1 MIIDNKLSEYKNNIE
16 SLKAIDSLEVYRWLV
31 SLGEK
36 LNNDPLSEEKRIDK
50 NKVSR
55 CQFDLFVDW
64 EGGKFK
70 AWSNATIAS
79 GYAYILL
86 DIFNSLPPHL
96 ATKITVEDFQQVKLD
111 KLLTMN
117 RKTGFYQMIEMIIE
131 KIEDDRW
138 LAEYAESF
146 REKNAKN

>member
-1 MIIDNKLSEYKNNIE
+1 MHYSNKLIEYRDNIKALKEIDN
-16 SLKAIDSLEVYRWLV
+16 LEVYRWLI
-31 SLGEK
+31 SLGTK
-36 LNNDPLSEEKRIDK
+36 LNDDPLSEGKRTNK

-70 AWSNATIAS
+70 AWSNAGIAS

-117 RKTGFYQMIEMIIE
+117 RRTGFYQMIEMIIE
-131 KIEDDRW
+131 IIKDDQD

-146 REKNAKN
+146 KKKNAKN

>member
-1 MIIDNKLSEYKNNIE
+1 MHYSNKLIEYRDNIKALKEIDN
-16 SLKAIDSLEVYRWLV
+16 LEVYRWLI
-31 SLGEK
+31 SLGIK
-36 LNNDPLSEEKRIDK
+36 LNDDPLSEGKRILE

-55 CQFDLFVDW
+55 CQFDLYVDF
-64 EGGKFK
+64 EDGKFK
-70 AWSNATIAS
+70 AWSNAGIAS

-117 RKTGFYQMIEMIIE
+117 RRTGFYQMIEMII
-131 KIEDDRW
+131 KRIQ
-138 LAEYAESF
+138 S
-146 REKNAKN
+146 AKN

>member
-1 MIIDNKLSEYKNNIE
+1 MHYSNKLTEYKNNIE
-16 SLKAIDSLEVYRWLV
+16 ALQEIDNLEVYRWLI
-31 SLGEK
+31 SLGAK
-36 LNNDPLSEEKRIDK
+36 LNDDPLSEGKRTNK

-70 AWSNATIAS
+70 AWSNAAIAS

-86 DIFNSLPPHL
+86 DIFNSLPPT
-96 ATKITVEDFQQVKLD
+96 TKITVEDFQQIKLD

>member
-1 MIIDNKLSEYKNNIE
+1 MHYSNKLIEYKNNIE
-16 SLKAIDSLEVYRWLV
+16 ALQEIDNLEVYRWLI
-31 SLGEK
+31 SLGAK
-36 LNNDPLSEEKRIDK
+36 LNDDPLSEGKRTDK

-70 AWSNATIAS
+70 AWSNAAIAS

-86 DIFNSLPPHL
+86 DIFNSLPPT
-96 ATKITVEDFQQVKLD
+96 TKITVEDFQQIKLD

-117 RKTGFYQMIEMIIE
+117 RKTGFYQMIEMII
-131 KIEDDRW
+131 KRIQ
-138 LAEYAESF
+138 S
-146 REKNAKN
+146 AKN

>member
-1 MIIDNKLSEYKNNIE
+1 MANKLIEYRDNINALKEIDN
-16 SLKAIDSLEVYRWLV
+16 LEVYRWLI
-31 SLGEK
+31 SLGAK
-36 LNNDPLSEEKRIDK
+36 LNDDPLSEGKRTNK

-86 DIFNSLPPHL
+86 DIFNSLPL
-96 ATKITVEDFQQVKLD
+96 TTKITVEDFQQVKLD

-117 RKTGFYQMIEMIIE
+117 KRTGFYQMIEMIIE

>member
-1 MIIDNKLSEYKNNIE
+1 MHYSNKLIEYKNNIE
-16 SLKAIDSLEVYRWLV
+16 TLKEIDNLEVYRWLIL
-31 SLGEK
+31 LGTK
-36 LNNDPLSEEKRIDK
+36 LQEDPLSEEKRILN

-55 CQFDLFVDW
+55 CQFDLYVDF
-64 EGGKFK
+64 EDGKFK
-70 AWSNATIAS
+70 AWSNAAIAS

-117 RKTGFYQMIEMIIE
+117 RRTGFYQMIEMII
-131 KIEDDRW
+131 KRIQ
-138 LAEYAESF
+138 S
-146 REKNAKN
+146 AKN

>member
-1 MIIDNKLSEYKNNIE
+1 MANKLIEYRDNINALKEIDN
-16 SLKAIDSLEVYRWLV
+16 LEVYRWLI
-31 SLGEK
+31 SLGAK
-36 LNNDPLSEEKRIDK
+36 LNDDPLSEGKRTNK

-86 DIFNSLPPHL
+86 DIFNSLPL
-96 ATKITVEDFQQVKLD
+96 TTKITVEDFQQIKLD

>member
-1 MIIDNKLSEYKNNIE
+1 MHYSNKLIEYKNNIE
-16 SLKAIDSLEVYRWLV
+16 ALKEIDNLEVYRWLI
-31 SLGEK
+31 SLGTK
-36 LNNDPLSEEKRIDK
+36 LEEDPLSEEKRILN

-55 CQFDLFVDW
+55 CQFDLYVDF
-64 EGGKFK
+64 EDGKFK
-70 AWSNATIAS
+70 AWSNAAIAS

-117 RKTGFYQMIEMIIE
+117 RRTGFYQMIEMII
-131 KIEDDRW
+131 KRIQ
-138 LAEYAESF
+138 S
-146 REKNAKN
+146 AKN

>member
-1 MIIDNKLSEYKNNIE
+1 MHYSNKLIEYRDNIKALKEIDN
-16 SLKAIDSLEVYRWLV
+16 LEVYRWLI
-31 SLGEK
+31 SLGTK
-36 LNNDPLSEEKRIDK
+36 LNDDPLSEGKRTNK

-70 AWSNATIAS
+70 AWSNAAIAS
-79 GYAYILL
+79 GYAYIIL
-86 DIFNSLPPHL
+86 DIFNSLPYDL

-117 RKTGFYQMIEMIIE
+117 RRTGFYQMIEMIIE
-131 KIEDDRW
+131 IIKEDQD
-138 LAEYAESF
+138 LAEFAESF
-146 REKNAKN
+146 KEKNAKN

>member
-1 MIIDNKLSEYKNNIE
+1 MHYSNKLIEYKNNIE
-16 SLKAIDSLEVYRWLV
+16 ALKEIDNLEVYRWLI
-31 SLGEK
+31 SLGTK
-36 LNNDPLSEEKRIDK
+36 LEEDPLSEEKRILN

-55 CQFDLFVDW
+55 CQFDLYVDW

-70 AWSNATIAS
+70 AWSNAAIAS

-117 RKTGFYQMIEMIIE
+117 RRTGFYQMIEMIIQRIQCDG
-131 KIEDDRW
+131 KFIPQG
-138 LAEYAESF
+138 
-146 REKNAKN
+146 

>member
-1 MIIDNKLSEYKNNIE
+1 MHYSNKLIEYKNNIE
-16 SLKAIDSLEVYRWLV
+16 ALKEIDNLEVYRWLI
-31 SLGEK
+31 SLGAK
-36 LNNDPLSEEKRIDK
+36 LNDDPLSEGKRTNK

-70 AWSNATIAS
+70 AWSNAGIAS

-86 DIFNSLPPHL
+86 DIFNSLPPT
-96 ATKITVEDFQQVKLD
+96 AKITVEDFQQIKLD

-131 KIEDDRW
+131 KIEDDRD
-138 LAEYAESF
+138 LAEWAESF
-146 REKNAKN
+146 QEENAKN

>member
-1 MIIDNKLSEYKNNIE
+1 MHYSNKLTEYRDNIKALKEIDN
-16 SLKAIDSLEVYRWLV
+16 LEVYRWLI
-31 SLGEK
+31 SLGAK
-36 LNNDPLSEEKRIDK
+36 LNDDPLSEGKRTNK

-70 AWSNATIAS
+70 AWSNAAIAS

-86 DIFNSLPPHL
+86 DIFNSLSPT
-96 ATKITVEDFQQVKLD
+96 TKITVEDFQQIKLD

-131 KIEDDRW
+131 KIEDDRD
-138 LAEYAESF
+138 LAEFAESF
-146 REKNAKN
+146 QEKNAKN

>member
-1 MIIDNKLSEYKNNIE
+1 MIIDNKLTEYKNNIQ
-16 SLKAIDSLEVYRWLV
+16 SIQAIDSLEVYKWLI
-31 SLGEK
+31 SLGKK
-36 LNNDPLSEEKRIDK
+36 LDEDPLSKEKRTEQNRVK
-50 NKVSR
+50 R

-86 DIFNSLPPHL
+86 DIFNSLPL
-96 ATKITVEDFQQVKLD
+96 TTKITVEDFQQIKLD

>member
-1 MIIDNKLSEYKNNIE
+1 MHYSNKLIEYKNNIE
-16 SLKAIDSLEVYRWLV
+16 ALKEIDNLEVYRWLI
-31 SLGEK
+31 SLGAK
-36 LNNDPLSEEKRIDK
+36 LNDNPLSEEKRILN

-55 CQFDLFVDW
+55 CQFDLYVDF
-64 EGGKFK
+64 EDGKFK
-70 AWSNATIAS
+70 AWSNAGIAS

-96 ATKITVEDFQQVKLD
+96 ATKITVEDFEQVKLD

-117 RKTGFYQMIEMIIE
+117 RRTGFYQMIEMIIE
-131 KIEDDRW
+131 IIKYDQD

-146 REKNAKN
+146 KEKNAKN

>member
-1 MIIDNKLSEYKNNIE
+1 MHYLNKLTEYKNNIDA
-16 SLKAIDSLEVYRWLV
+16 LKEIDNLEVYRWLI
-31 SLGEK
+31 SLGTK
-36 LNNDPLSEEKRIDK
+36 LEEDPLSEEKRILN

-55 CQFDLFVDW
+55 CQFDLYVDF
-64 EGGKFK
+64 EDGKFK
-70 AWSNATIAS
+70 AWSNAAIAS

-117 RKTGFYQMIEMIIE
+117 RRTGFYQMIEMIIQRIQCDG
-131 KIEDDRW
+131 KFIPQG
-138 LAEYAESF
+138 
-146 REKNAKN
+146 